1 MALFNK
7 YAIARLSAHPTRGER
22 LNIGLLIFNEDGLD
36 IRIGRRIDKV
46 RAISASLDPV
56 ELRERLMGLAN
67 IDSSLRDQG
76 LNDGNARR
84 DALNDLGF
92 VDLSETAEIDS
103 SNATIYESMIQSLM
117 ISMIE
122 PEQSKAKAVPK
133 RTRLLSVVKEAL
145 KRERILARE
154 GDDLLEH
161 RVVPNVQLAEG
172 LVADLVLK
180 NGAMHVVETIDASA
194 NDLSPRKIVTDIAL
208 SALIL
213 EQARI
218 SYGEAETNA
227 KLIYDASASMEA
239 IAMPSLRAAAHQ
251 GADLINWQ
259 SRDDQLRFLT
269 HLSSLAIPYETK
281 RVAGKTRF
289 IASTQQKFDL
299 N

>member
-1 MALFNK
+1 MARSSK
-7 YAIARLSAHPTRGER
+7 YAIARLNAHPIRGER
-22 LNIGLLIFNEDGLD
+22 LNIGLLIFAENSLD
-36 IRIGRRIDKV
+36 IRIGRRLDKV
-46 RAISASLDPV
+46 RAISAALDPT
-56 ELRERLMGLAN
+56 ELRERLLELAN
-67 IDSSLRDQG
+67 IDALLRDEG
-76 LNDGNARR
+76 LTEGNDRR

-103 SNATIYESMIQSLM
+103 SNTAVYESMVQSLM
-117 ISMIE
+117 VSMIE
-122 PEQSKAKAVPK
+122 PEQAKTKAPPK
-133 RTRLLSVVKEAL
+133 RTRLLSVVKGAL

-154 GDDLLEH
+154 GDDLAQH

-180 NGAMHVVETIDASA
+180 NGSMHVVETIDASA
-194 NDLSPRKIVTDIAL
+194 ADISPRKIVTDIAL
-208 SALIL
+208 SALVL

-218 SYGEAETNA
+218 SYGNGQTKA
-227 KLIYDASASMEA
+227 KLIYDASASVEA
-239 IAMPSLRAAAHQ
+239 IAMPSLKAAAHQ

-269 HLSSLAIPYETK
+269 HLSSLATPFETK

-289 IASTQQKFDL
+289 IASTQRKLDL